1 MIRKSINIILII
13 LLALFQI
20 SFLNVLSLPFNEI
33 KIILILMIFA
43 TFIDYRYGL
52 YWLFAGVLVLELY
65 SQYPFGVLLLSYFL
79 TFCLIVILFKN
90 IFTNKSLYVLIVAG
104 LIGFASCNACVY
116 FLNKAFQLFNLSSVL
131 IEINQ
136 DYFIFFMF
144 QIVVNLTFLV
154 FLFLFYKMISKRMK
168 AVFLVR

>member
-1 MIRKSINIILII
+1 MLRKLTNIILII

-20 SFLNVLSLPFNEI
+20 SFLNVLPLPFNAI

-65 SQYPFGVLLLSYFL
+65 SQYPFGVVLLSYFA

-90 IFTNKSLYVLIVAG
+90 VFTNKSWYVLIVAG
-104 LIGFASCNACVY
+104 LIGLASCDACIY
-116 FLNKAFQLFNLSSVL
+116 LLNYLLQIFNLSPVL
-131 IEINQ
+131 IKINQ
-136 DYFIFFMF
+136 NYFIFFMF
-144 QIVVNLTFLV
+144 QIVTNLIFLA
-154 FLFLFYKMISKRMK
+154 FLFLSYKMISKRMK